1 MMDKGSILVL
11 FKKKISLRNQ
21 YDKELF
27 DLMKQTKQ
35 DWEYAKKIEQSV
47 FEKDGLL
54 FAQTKL
60 AKIKYFYLFKEARI
74 REIQGDTTKI

>member
-1 MMDKGSILVL
+1 MDKRSILVL

-35 DWEYAKKIEQSV
+35 NWEYVKKIEQSV

-60 AKIKYFYLFKEARI
+60 AKIKYFYLFKEARK
-74 REIQGDTTKI
+74 REIKGDTTSI

>member
-1 MMDKGSILVL
+1 MLVL
-11 FKKKISLRNQ
+11 FKKKIKLRNQ
-21 YDKELF
+21 YDKKMF
-27 DLMKQTKQ
+27 DLMRQTKQ
-35 DWEYAKKIEQSV
+35 EWEHAKKIEQSV

-74 REIQGDTTKI
+74 RKIKGDTTKS

>member
-1 MMDKGSILVL
+1 MFVL
-11 FKKKISLRNQ
+11 FKKKIKLRNQ
-21 YDKELF
+21 YDIELF

-35 DWEYAKKIEQSV
+35 DWEYAKKMEQSV

-60 AKIKYFYLFKEARI
+60 AEIKYFYLFKEARERKI
-74 REIQGDTTKI
+74 RGDTTRTKIV

>member
-1 MMDKGSILVL
+1 M
-11 FKKKISLRNQ
+11 RNQ

-27 DLMKQTKQ
+27 NLMKQTKQ

-47 FEKDGLL
+47 YEKDGLL

-60 AKIKYFYLFKEARI
+60 AEIKYFYLFKEARKRKI
-74 REIQGDTTKI
+74 KGDTTKS

>member
-1 MMDKGSILVL
+1 ML

-35 DWEYAKKIEQSV
+35 NWEYVKKIEQSV

-54 FAQTKL
+54 FAQSKL
-60 AKIKYFYLFKEARI
+60 AKIKYFYLFKEDLTCLVPVNKLAK
-74 REIQGDTTKI
+74 THKPTY

>member
-1 MMDKGSILVL
+1 MLVL

-27 DLMKQTKQ
+27 NLMKQTKQ

-47 FEKDGLL
+47 YEKDGLL

-60 AKIKYFYLFKEARI
+60 AEIKYFYLFKEARKRKI
-74 REIQGDTTKI
+74 KGDTTKS

>member
-1 MMDKGSILVL
+1 MLVL
-11 FKKKISLRNQ
+11 FKKKITLRNQ

-27 DLMKQTKQ
+27 ELMKQTKQ
-35 DWEYAKKIEQSV
+35 DWEYAKKMEQSV

-60 AKIKYFYLFKEARI
+60 AEIKYFYLFREARERKI
-74 REIQGDTTKI
+74 RGDTTKTKIV